1 MEWEIEIKSKLAP
14 PLLAPLKGRIKE
26 LYPQALYSVL
36 TYRDVYWGAKRES
49 VAFRLRYTPHSLTV
63 THKRKSWGVEGVE
76 MNRESEF
83 SLPLEEASKVE
94 AFFAHLGYKPLYEK
108 EKRGEAWQIDKLTI
122 EIVEV
127 PPLGHFIEIE
137 YLSSDKELA
146 LERLQEV
153 RQKLMIEELPLEERY
168 YSEMLPKE

>member
-1 MEWEIEIKSKLAP
+1 MEWEVEVKSRLTP
-14 PLLAPLKGRIKE
+14 PLLAPLKGKIGA
-26 LYPQALYSVL
+26 LYPQAVPIEINF
-36 TYRDVYWGAKRES
+36 RDVYWGAKGGS

-63 THKRKSWGVEGVE
+63 THKRKSWGEEGVE

-83 SLPLEEASKVE
+83 SIPLSEATQVE
-94 AFFAHLGYKPLYEK
+94 TFFKLLGYNPLYEK

-146 LERLQEV
+146 LKRLQEV
-153 RQKLMIEELPLEERY
+153 RKKLNIKELPLEERY